1 MFVKEF
7 EKFKKDVRKTI
18 FGFFKMEPDELEEHI
33 KEFHK
38 QLDRFYDLDKVCFRD
53 VRPDLKDSVMLYRT
67 MNYFYKIWVD
77 LNKLES
83 SITSIGGLDD

>member
-1 MFVKEF
+1 VFVKEF

-18 FGFFKMEPDELEEHI
+18 FGFFKMEPEELEERIDDCHR
-33 KEFHK
+33 
-38 QLDRFYDLDKVCFRD
+38 QYDRFYDLDKVSFKD

-67 MNYFYKIWVD
+67 MSYFYRIWVD